1 MIGWIILIFAIWYIF
16 NQRANIC
23 AFVARAS
30 IGNGDFELAMKIYDF
45 AYKIGKM
52 KFGNNLDY
60 AYFALKTGDI
70 DKADKLFNLLRMSPL
85 KPVEKM
91 QLKATHALVFWKRG
105 DVETAIE
112 MLEEAV
118 NKMPN
123 TTFYGSLGYMYIY
136 NNQFTEALELN
147 KKAYEYNSNDL
158 IILEN
163 LALTYFKLGE
173 MDQAKIYYEKLMGMN
188 PVLPDCLYEYGQFL
202 LKCGDT
208 EKAKE
213 SFKKALDGNFSFLTM
228 VTREEIQRE
237 IDNLT
242 E

>member
-1 MIGWIILIFAIWYIF
+1 MIGWLILIFAIWYLF

-30 IGNGDFELAMKIYDF
+30 CGNGDFELAMKIYDF

-52 KFGNNLDY
+52 NFLNSLNY

-70 DKADKLFNLLRMSPL
+70 DKADRLFNLLRMSPL
-85 KPVEKM
+85 KPIEKM
-91 QLKATHALVFWKRG
+91 KLKETHALVYWKRG

-123 TTFYGSLGYMYIY
+123 TTSYGSLGYMYIY

-147 KKAYEYNSNDL
+147 TKAYEYNPNDL

-173 MDQAKIYYEKLMGMN
+173 MDHAKTYYEKLMELE
-188 PVLPDCLYEYGQFL
+188 PALPDCLYEYGQFL

-208 EKAKE
+208 EKAL
-213 SFKKALDGNFSFLTM
+213 SAFKKALDGNFSFMTM
-228 VTREEIQRE
+228 VTRQEIQRE